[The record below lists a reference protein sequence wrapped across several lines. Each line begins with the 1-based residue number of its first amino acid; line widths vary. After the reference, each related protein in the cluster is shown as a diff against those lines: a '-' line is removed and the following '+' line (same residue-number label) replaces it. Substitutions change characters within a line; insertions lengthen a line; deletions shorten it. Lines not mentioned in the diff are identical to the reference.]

1 MKNLRL
7 IPPFFYTPKI
17 GSTPI
22 LLQEGTDSF
31 FTQMLFG
38 ANVISQK
45 NKIKTINRNWLSYI
59 TVVLH
64 TKKNQPH
71 GQACFIIL
79 PSMIKELGLKTI

>member
-1 MKNLRL
+1 MPTLWLESNPNLFYEHE
-7 IPPFFYTPKI
+7 IPAIDPHFFNAPKI

-31 FTQMLFG
+31 FTQVLFG

-64 TKKNQPH
+64 TKKN
-71 GQACFIIL
+71 
-79 PSMIKELGLKTI
+79 